1 MPRTNLLTTFA
12 VLLLASPVAL
22 FAQEAPRAEVG
33 TWGVN
38 TDGMSRTVRAG
49 DDFYRYVNE
58 EWLRT
63 TQIPAGLASIDGFTA
78 LYLRNQDRVR
88 DIILGLGEK
97 SYPQGSREQQI
108 ADMYHAVT
116 DQARLDKLG
125 LDPIKADLDAIR
137 RAQTHSE
144 IATLMAAPWQQS
156 FFLPAVI
163 IDMDEPL
170 RYMPAVEQT
179 GLTLPGPE
187 YYLSDGA
194 NFQTLRVA
202 LLDYVTASLRRAG
215 IADADLKAKAIVDLE
230 TRMARLQWTQAQ
242 KNDDIKMHHPMSPA
256 ELARFAPGFDWAAFL
271 VAHDYA
277 AAPKIDVRTDSAV
290 KGMAALFAETAVPV
304 LQDYITFHLID
315 GWANSL
321 SSDWQEAHFDFHSR
335 QIKGIAQRQSP
346 EKEAVQTVNK
356 AVGEQVGALYV
367 QKWFPASYREQVKEM
382 LNLVKASFSDR
393 IGRLAWM
400 DDATRAEARGKLD
413 KIVDHIGYPE
423 RWNDLSG
430 IVIRPDDLVGNHKRL
445 LIWRQAD
452 ATKSLGEARRDW
464 QWPYVPQEVNA
475 GYISTFN
482 SVIFPAGIL
491 QAPYFDPAA
500 DPAVN
505 FGAIAAVIGHEFGH
519 AFDDQGSRSDG
530 DGKLRDW
537 WTPASR
543 AEFERRTEGLV
554 KQFNA
559 YEPVPGVKING
570 RQNLGENIGDL
581 GGLSIAHEAYR
592 RYVADR
598 QGGKAPILD
607 GFTGDQRFF
616 LAWAQIWRSRVLP
629 AEERRRLLV
638 DNHSAG
644 QFRAN
649 GIVRNVDA
657 WYDAFGI
664 KPTDKLYMPPQDRV
678 RIW

>member
-1 MPRTNLLTTFA
+1 MLRHTLMTSVA
-12 VLLLASPVAL
+12 LLLLVGPAPL
-22 FAQEAPRAEVG
+22 LAQDATRAELG
-33 TWGVN
+33 RWGVD
-38 TDGMSRTVRAG
+38 TAGMSRTVRPG

-58 EWLRT
+58 GWLGS
-63 TQIPAGLASIDGFTA
+63 TQIPAGLPSIDGFTA

-88 DIILGLGEK
+88 EIILGLGDK
-97 SYPQGSREQQI
+97 PYAQGSREQQI
-108 ADMYHAVT
+108 ADMYRAVSDHARQ
-116 DQARLDKLG
+116 DALG
-125 LDPIKADLDAIR
+125 LTPLQDDLDAIR
-137 RAQTHSE
+137 RVRTHGD
-144 IATLMAAPWQQS
+144 IARLMAVPWQQP
-156 FFLPAVI
+156 FFSPGVI

-187 YYLSDGA
+187 YYLSEEA
-194 NFQTLRVA
+194 NFAALRVA
-202 LLDYVTASLRRAG
+202 LRDYITASLRRAG
-215 IADADLKAKAIVDLE
+215 IPDAERKAGAIVDLE

-256 ELARFAPGFDWAAFL
+256 ELARYAPGFDWAAFL
-271 VAHDYA
+271 GARGYA
-277 AAPKIDVRTDSAV
+277 AAPRIDVRTDTAV
-290 KGMAALFAETAVPV
+290 RGMAALFAETPVPV
-304 LQDYITFHLID
+304 LQDYMTFHLLD
-315 GWANSL
+315 GWADSL
-321 SSDWQEAHFDFHSR
+321 ASDWQEAYFDFHSR
-335 QIKGIAQRQSP
+335 KIKGIAQRQSP
-346 EKEAVQTVNK
+346 ESQAVQTVNK
-356 AVGEQVGALYV
+356 AVGEQVGALFV
-367 QKWFPASYREQVKEM
+367 EKWFPPGHRQQVKDM

-430 IVIRPDDLVGNHKRL
+430 IVIRPDDLIGNNKRL
-445 LIWRQAD
+445 LLWRTAD
-452 ATKSLGEARRDW
+452 ATASLGEARRDW

-491 QAPYFDPAA
+491 QPPYFDPAA

-543 AEFERRTEGLV
+543 AEFERRTQGLV
-554 KQFNA
+554 DQFNA
-559 YEPVPGVKING
+559 YEPVPGVRING

-592 RYVADR
+592 RYVADK
-598 QGGKAPILD
+598 QGGKAPVLD

-629 AEERRRLLV
+629 AEERRRVLV

-644 QFRAN
+644 EFRAN
-649 GIVRNVDA
+649 GILRNVDA
-657 WYDAFGI
+657 WYEAFGI
-664 KPTDKLYMPPQDRV
+664 KPTDKLYLAPAQRV